1 MGSSQ
6 TVLSFQ
12 LAGTDESLT
21 AQGGLALFG
30 EYLHGL
36 GVGDLI
42 DRELVEER
50 MRTIAQADV
59 GDADFRHVT
68 SLQPALRGARRLL
81 GQRGPRRRS

>member
-30 EYLHGL
+30 EYLHGF
-36 GVGDLI
+36 GVGGLI
-42 DRELVEER
+42 DRELPAPGSAAGYSPSLHVLL
-50 MRTIAQADV
+50 AADGHWRIWV
-59 GDADFRHVT
+59 YCAMTKGC
-68 SLQPALRGARRLL
+68 ALFFLN
-81 GQRGPRRRS
+81 